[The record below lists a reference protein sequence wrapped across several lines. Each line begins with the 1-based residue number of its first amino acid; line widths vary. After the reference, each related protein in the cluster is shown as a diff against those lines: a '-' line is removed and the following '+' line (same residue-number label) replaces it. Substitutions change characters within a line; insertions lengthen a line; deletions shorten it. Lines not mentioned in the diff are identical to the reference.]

1 MRLFIRL
8 SLLNCKYQF
17 FYFFHSL
24 YSYWLNQLKISLSYA
39 GCCIFLISQLLWND
53 YYVIIL
59 GLLPLTISI
68 SAPIGL
74 YVTVHASYLIWRTK
88 NKFEPKLERTQ
99 TDQNDLEQEMNSISS
114 PPCDVVS
121 TPALEDIEAI
131 DEMKW
136 LFMFP
141 LLVIQISSKRNF
153 SFTNKNVCEKRSW
166 WSNAINIRNNRF

>member
-8 SLLNCKYQF
+8 SLLNCTYHLWF
-17 FYFFHSL
+17 FYSW
-24 YSYWLNQLKISLSYA
+24 YSYWLNQLKISFYY
-39 GCCIFLISQLLWND
+39 IFLINQLLRND

-59 GLLPLTISI
+59 GLMPLTISI

-74 YVTVHASYLIWRTK
+74 YVTVHASYLIWRTR

-99 TDQNDLEQEMNSISS
+99 IDQNDLQHETNSISS

-136 LFMFP
+136 LDMFHC
-141 LLVIQISSKRNF
+141 LSLKSVQNAILVLPIKMSV
-153 SFTNKNVCEKRSW
+153 TNKW
-166 WSNAINIRNNRF
+166 TNA